1 MKEPPS
7 FDNMEA
13 SQDDDLVQMLDDEEP
28 DFEEIMSCVFQLTDY
43 EIKAYL
49 ALRDAP
55 GSTAAELADD
65 LDRARSNAQRPLS
78 TLREKGLAER
88 ERRLMDGGGHVYQ
101 YTATPLPEVKTM
113 LHESLNVWTDTC
125 HNAIDNF
132 GSV

>member
-1 MKEPPS
+1 
-7 FDNMEA
+7 
-13 SQDDDLVQMLDDEEP
+13 MLDDEEP

-49 ALRDAP
+49 ARRDTP
-55 GSTAAELADD
+55 GNTAAELADD
-65 LDRARSNAQRPLS
+65 LDRARSNAQQPLS
-78 TLREKGLAER
+78 ALREKRLAEQ
-88 ERRLMDGGGHVYQ
+88 ERRLIDGGSHVYQ

-125 HNAIDNF
+125 HNAIDKF